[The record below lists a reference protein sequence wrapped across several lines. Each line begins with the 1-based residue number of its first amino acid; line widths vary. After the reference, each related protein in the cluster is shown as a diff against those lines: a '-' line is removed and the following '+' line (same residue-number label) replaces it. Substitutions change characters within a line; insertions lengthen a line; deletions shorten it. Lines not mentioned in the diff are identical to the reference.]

1 MTIRSLRTIGGLG
14 FEVRLLSHRKGLT
27 MSRDIKRI
35 KRDILDQFRAIDGEE
50 DDVLPEEWLREEYLP
65 VLDLFERQDFN
76 KAIRQLAAKG
86 VLRYSQAKG
95 ATPVLMLTA
104 KGANLIH

>member
-1 MTIRSLRTIGGLG
+1 
-14 FEVRLLSHRKGLT
+14 

-50 DDVLPEEWLREEYLP
+50 DDMLPAEWLHEEYLP
-65 VLDLFERQDFN
+65 VLDVFEKKDFE
-76 KAIRQLAAKG
+76 KAVRQLAAKG
-86 VLRYSQAKG
+86 VVRYTRGSA
-95 ATPVLMLTA
+95 LILTLTE

>member
-1 MTIRSLRTIGGLG
+1 MLEGDFPDRSSR
-14 FEVRLLSHRKGLT
+14 FAHSEKGLN

-35 KRDILDQFRAIDGEE
+35 KRDILDQFRAMDGEE
-50 DDVLPEEWLREEYLP
+50 DDVLPIKWLHEEYLP
-65 VLDLFERQDFN
+65 VLDVFERKDFE

-86 VLRYSQAKG
+86 VVQYSYGKG
-95 ATPVLMLTA
+95 THIVLKLTE

>member
-1 MTIRSLRTIGGLG
+1 
-14 FEVRLLSHRKGLT
+14 
-27 MSRDIKRI
+27 MSRDVKRI

-50 DDVLPEEWLREEYLP
+50 DDELPVKWLQEEYLP
-65 VLDLFERQDFN
+65 VLDVFEKKDFE

-86 VLRYSQAKG
+86 VVRYTRG
-95 ATPVLMLTA
+95 ASLVLKLTE

>member
-1 MTIRSLRTIGGLG
+1 
-14 FEVRLLSHRKGLT
+14 

-35 KRDILDQFRAIDGEE
+35 KRDILDQFRAMNGEE
-50 DDVLPEEWLREEYLP
+50 DDVLPVKWLNDEYLP
-65 VLDLFERQDFN
+65 VLDVFERQDFE

-86 VLRYSQAKG
+86 VVRYVKG
-95 ATPVLMLTA
+95 VPPILSLTE

>member
-1 MTIRSLRTIGGLG
+1 
-14 FEVRLLSHRKGLT
+14 

-35 KRDILDQFRAIDGEE
+35 KRDILDQFRAMDGEE

-65 VLDLFERQDFN
+65 ILDIFERQDFD
-76 KAIRQLAAKG
+76 KAVRQLAAKG
-86 VLRYSQAKG
+86 VLRYTKG
-95 ATPVLMLTA
+95 STPVLMLTE

>member
-1 MTIRSLRTIGGLG
+1 
-14 FEVRLLSHRKGLT
+14 

-65 VLDLFERQDFN
+65 ILDLFERQDFN

-86 VLRYSQAKG
+86 VLRYKQAKG
-95 ATPVLMLTA
+95 AAPVLMLTA

>member
-1 MTIRSLRTIGGLG
+1 
-14 FEVRLLSHRKGLT
+14 

-35 KRDILDQFRAIDGEE
+35 KKDILDQFRAIDGEE

>member
-1 MTIRSLRTIGGLG
+1 
-14 FEVRLLSHRKGLT
+14 

-35 KRDILDQFRAIDGEE
+35 KRDILDQFKAMDGEE
-50 DDVLPEEWLREEYLP
+50 DDVLPVKWLNEEYLP
-65 VLDLFERQDFN
+65 VLDIFEKKDFE

-86 VLRYSQAKG
+86 VLQYKKG
-95 ATPVLMLTA
+95 TPTIVKLTE

>member
-1 MTIRSLRTIGGLG
+1 
-14 FEVRLLSHRKGLT
+14 

-50 DDVLPEEWLREEYLP
+50 DDALPANWLNDEYLP
-65 VLDLFERQDFN
+65 VLDFFEKQDFE
-76 KAIRQLAAKG
+76 KAVRQLAAKG
-86 VLRYSQAKG
+86 VVRYIKG
-95 ATPVLMLTA
+95 VPPILKLTE